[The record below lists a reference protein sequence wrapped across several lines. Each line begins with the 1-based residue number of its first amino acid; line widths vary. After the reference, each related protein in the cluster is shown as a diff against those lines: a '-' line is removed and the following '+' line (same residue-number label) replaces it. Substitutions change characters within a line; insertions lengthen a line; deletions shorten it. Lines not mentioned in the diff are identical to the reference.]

1 MGLSMLSANVGE
13 MLEDLMDTGRG
24 LEVVE
29 RPITR
34 AELGLSPADVQSA
47 GDLVLAVVRGNE
59 VIRFDQGAVRVF
71 QAGDRIVVIR
81 KAHDGVVPPPG
92 AGTASAKPAAR

>member
-1 MGLSMLSANVGE
+1 
-13 MLEDLMDTGRG
+13 MDTGRG

-47 GDLVLAVVRGNE
+47 GDLVLAVVRGSE

-81 KAHDGVVPPPG
+81 KSHDAAVPPPG
-92 AGTASAKPAAR
+92 AGTTSAKPAAR

>member
-1 MGLSMLSANVGE
+1 
-13 MLEDLMDTGRG
+13 
-24 LEVVE
+24 
-29 RPITR
+29 
-34 AELGLSPADVQSA
+34 
-47 GDLVLAVVRGNE
+47 VRGNE

-92 AGTASAKPAAR
+92 ARTASAKPAAR